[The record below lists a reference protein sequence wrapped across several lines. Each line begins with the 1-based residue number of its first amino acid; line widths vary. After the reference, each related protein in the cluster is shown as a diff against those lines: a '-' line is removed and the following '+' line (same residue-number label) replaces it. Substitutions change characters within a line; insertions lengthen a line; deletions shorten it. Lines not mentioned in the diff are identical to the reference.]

1 ATNAHFP
8 KSTTGT
14 PLSCC
19 KVTTACRH
27 FDQHRVKVRRNLR
40 PGINSAAVKPDT
52 RATSCSIS
60 CDFTGIWSKV
70 VGWILGSNTA
80 LNSGI
85 TTGKFILV
93 YILTFESVACA
104 NTYLPGHQVPI
115 SDFFRDRM
123 LCLDSKVQFEEHVFA
138 GAFPLSVDQKLY
150 SPCFTVVHCFSDL
163 LCIGID

>member
-1 ATNAHFP
+1 ICGNVAFDKLRVIKYVNQKRDVRRHAPNSEFRE
-8 KSTTGT
+8 STTGT

-52 RATSCSIS
+52 RATSSSIS
-60 CDFTGIWSKV
+60 CDFTGIWSKL

-80 LNSGI
+80 LNSGT

-93 YILTFESVACA
+93 DI
-104 NTYLPGHQVPI
+104 
-115 SDFFRDRM
+115 
-123 LCLDSKVQFEEHVFA
+123 
-138 GAFPLSVDQKLY
+138 
-150 SPCFTVVHCFSDL
+150 
-163 LCIGID
+163 